1 MAKLVCRAGP
11 NAGYEYPLEQDKTT
25 FGRQSSCD
33 VQVMDNMASREHF
46 VIRRDGRLYTLVDA
60 ESRNGTKVN
69 EQKVTER
76 QLEFGDRI
84 VVGEVEF
91 VFVKEEGDVELRD
104 LLTRKYEILGK
115 IGEGGMGIVYKA
127 RQRSMD
133 RIVALKVLAP
143 KYAARPKFVQQFIDE
158 ARAAGRLNHANIIQ
172 VHDVDTENNVHYFS
186 MEFIEGVT
194 CRALLKQ
201 QGVFSQE
208 EALEIG
214 RLTAKALAYAHENH
228 IIHRDVKPDNI
239 MIGINQTVKLAD
251 LGISKTFEEAESEG
265 KPKKVVGTPHYMA
278 PEVALGHRI
287 DHRIDIYSLG
297 ATLYHLLTNRTPF
310 SGTTV
315 NDVLKGHVKNRVVG
329 IREINRAVHPEV
341 EALIAKLM
349 AKEPDQ
355 RHQSCQEVTDAIL
368 DLQQRG
374 ILKQEPAP
382 SGDTVMLRRFAI
394 GEAIAAA
401 EADAAAGS
409 GSSPGASTG
418 GGARNRPPPRSG
430 GRTRSRHTAD
440 VAPGASVMRKA
451 LSLIIFVLIAALG
464 LILAQRF
471 IENSD
476 PSPGSAPTTDAAGGP
491 ATAVDDTPLA
501 SDDTDTDD
509 TDEADALAQAEARR
523 ELRAIREG
531 LGDAESADLTA
542 LRDRLDRLRTVI
554 QDQAIRSEIED
565 VHTELLERQEKQQ
578 QIAALD
584 QWKLRQRSIQ
594 DLRARHEYDLALE
607 QLQSYAIGKRPSI
620 KRQANELATII
631 EQDKAAFITM
641 KRQALHTAIELRD
654 ADRLAKLKASL
665 PLSMDDSQLAE
676 DIARAQATLESELT
690 AQREQVVDEAR
701 SALEQWQ
708 IEKVREIHRKQAD
721 ELAGTEEGEQL
732 EQITAHA
739 ATLATMITAVD
750 EAVQAMDK
758 KPRFD
763 GNFYAYADPDLSG
776 ARLTGLVL
784 TPKDGSTAIAPWDK
798 IGREQLHRA
807 LTAALGENGL
817 EPYTEALA
825 ATRSGE

>member
-33 VQVMDNMASREHF
+33 VQIMDNMASREHF

-69 EQKVTER
+69 DQKVTER

-84 VVGEVEF
+84 VVGEVEL

-115 IGEGGMGIVYKA
+115 VGEGGMGIVYKA

-341 EALIAKLM
+341 EALIARLM

-355 RHQSCQEVTDAIL
+355 RFQTCQEVIDAIL

-394 GEAIAAA
+394 GEAIAAS

-409 GSSPGASTG
+409 GSGPGVSTG
-418 GGARNRPPPRSG
+418 GGGRARPPPRSG

-440 VAPGASVMRKA
+440 IAPGAGVARKV
-451 LSLIIFVLIAALG
+451 LTVIIVLLIVALG
-464 LILAQRF
+464 VILAQRF
-471 IENSD
+471 LEQEANRAPQTAQD
-476 PSPGSAPTTDAAGGP
+476 ADQTPPPGAGATTPGSTDPEPG
-491 ATAVDDTPLA
+491 
-501 SDDTDTDD
+501 DTDGR
-509 TDEADALAQAEARR
+509 DALAQAEARR
-523 ELRAIREG
+523 ELREIRAQ
-531 LGDAESADLTA
+531 LGEAQGADLTA
-542 LRDRLDRLRTVI
+542 LRDRLERLRTTI
-554 QDQAIRSEIED
+554 QDTAIRSEIED
-565 VHTELLERQEKQQ
+565 VHAALLERQEKQQ
-578 QIAALD
+578 QIASLD

-607 QLQSYAIGKRPSI
+607 QLQSYAIGKRPTI
-620 KRQANELATII
+620 KRQAEELAAMI
-631 EQDKAAFITM
+631 EQDKTAFVAM
-641 KRQALHTAIELRD
+641 KRRALETAIELRD
-654 ADRLAKLKASL
+654 VDRLAKLKSSL

-676 DIARAQATLESELT
+676 DIAKAQAALESELT
-690 AQREQVVDEAR
+690 AQREAVVHEAR

-708 IEKVREIHRKQAD
+708 IEKVREIVRKHAD
-721 ELAGTEEGEQL
+721 ELAGSVEGEKL
-732 EQITAHA
+732 EQIAAHA
-739 ATLATMITAVD
+739 ASLAAMIAAVD

-758 KPRFD
+758 KPRFS
-763 GNFYAYADPDLSG
+763 GSFYAYADPDLSG

-798 IGREQLHRA
+798 IDREQLQRA
-807 LTAALGENGL
+807 LTAALGEDGL
-817 EPYTEALA
+817 EPYTDALA